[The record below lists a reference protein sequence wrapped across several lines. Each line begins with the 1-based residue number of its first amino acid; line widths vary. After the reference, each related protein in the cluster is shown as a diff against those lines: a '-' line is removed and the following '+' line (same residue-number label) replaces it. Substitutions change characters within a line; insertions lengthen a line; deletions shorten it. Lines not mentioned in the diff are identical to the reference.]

1 MLQKTIP
8 LRGDHRALL
17 RLHGQDPQACHI
29 SLDPPLASGCLF
41 LAGEAGQV
49 QPIPLAP
56 DGSASLALDFIPLG
70 ALVYDGTA
78 FPLSGGFAGRQALLE
93 QVQVAIRLQGLPQ
106 PIAPPCVPAQQPDPT
121 PSLDAGPLPQE
132 PASASASAQPAP
144 PDAAAGPAPEPAA
157 PCPAE
162 EAPASPPIRPPA
174 DAPEAPLSSAA
185 QADAPPDQAASP
197 ADAPPEQPSQ
207 AGPAPSRQQSRAFWI
222 SYSGPK
228 PYSPP
233 RNPRPLRFPPKP
245 RPPSPSPTPSPGPF
259 PKAPGSGWN
268 IPAGPA
274 TIWWGRGWAGAAP
287 IPSMPYPASMPR
299 FPASPASAASFGPPT
314 AAATGSASSP
324 GGDDAPQPVAGF
336 QRHPPEGR

>member
-132 PASASASAQPAP
+132 PASASAAAQPAP
-144 PDAAAGPAPEPAA
+144 PDAPAGPAPEPAA

-207 AGPAPSRQQSRAFWI
+207 AGPAPSRQQSPALLDILQRAQALFAPQESQAASVSSQTPATKPISNPFPRAFPQSAWKRVEYPGRPGHYLVGEGVGRGG
-222 SYSGPK
+222 SYTVYALPGVYAPVSRQPGFG
-228 PYSPP
+228 
-233 RNPRPLRFPPKP
+233 RFLR
-245 RPPSPSPTPSPGPF
+245 
-259 PKAPGSGWN
+259 AADGSGYWVR
-268 IPAGPA
+268 IVPR
-274 TIWWGRGWAGAAP
+274 RG
-287 IPSMPYPASMPR
+287 
-299 FPASPASAASFGPPT
+299 
-314 AAATGSASSP
+314 
-324 GGDDAPQPVAGF
+324 
-336 QRHPPEGR
+336 

>member
-132 PASASASAQPAP
+132 PASASAAAQPAP
-144 PDAAAGPAPEPAA
+144 PDAPAGPAPEPAA

-207 AGPAPSRQQSRAFWI
+207 AGPAPSRQQSPALLDILQRAQALFAPQESQAASVSSQTPAPKPISNPFPRAFPQSAWKRVE
-222 SYSGPK
+222 YPGRPGHYLVGEGVGRGGPYTVYAL
-228 PYSPP
+228 PGVYAPVSRQPGFG
-233 RNPRPLRFPPKP
+233 RFLR
-245 RPPSPSPTPSPGPF
+245 
-259 PKAPGSGWN
+259 AADGSGYWVR
-268 IPAGPA
+268 IV
-274 TIWWGRGWAGAAP
+274 
-287 IPSMPYPASMPR
+287 PR
-299 FPASPASAASFGPPT
+299 QG
-314 AAATGSASSP
+314 
-324 GGDDAPQPVAGF
+324 
-336 QRHPPEGR
+336 

>member
-132 PASASASAQPAP
+132 PASASAAAQPAP
-144 PDAAAGPAPEPAA
+144 PDAPAGPAPEPAA

-207 AGPAPSRQQSRAFWI
+207 AGPAPSRQQSPALLDILQRAQALFAPQESQAASVSSQTPAPKPISNPFPRAFPQSAWKRVE
-222 SYSGPK
+222 YPGRPGHYLVGEGVGRGGPYTVYAL
-228 PYSPP
+228 PGVYAPVSRQPGFG
-233 RNPRPLRFPPKP
+233 RFLR
-245 RPPSPSPTPSPGPF
+245 
-259 PKAPGSGWN
+259 AADGSGYWVR
-268 IPAGPA
+268 IVPR
-274 TIWWGRGWAGAAP
+274 RG
-287 IPSMPYPASMPR
+287 
-299 FPASPASAASFGPPT
+299 
-314 AAATGSASSP
+314 
-324 GGDDAPQPVAGF
+324 
-336 QRHPPEGR
+336 

>member
-17 RLHGQDPQACHI
+17 RLHGQDLQACHI

-56 DGSASLALDFIPLG
+56 DGSTSLALDFIPLG

-144 PDAAAGPAPEPAA
+144 PDAPAGPAPEPAA

-174 DAPEAPLSSAA
+174 DAPAAPLSSAA

-207 AGPAPSRQQSRAFWI
+207 AGPAPSRQQSPALLDILQRAQALFAPQESQAASVSSQTPAPKPISNPFPRAFPQSAWKRVE
-222 SYSGPK
+222 YPGRPGHYLVGEGVGRGGPYTVYAL
-228 PYSPP
+228 PGVYAPVSRQPGFG
-233 RNPRPLRFPPKP
+233 RFLR
-245 RPPSPSPTPSPGPF
+245 
-259 PKAPGSGWN
+259 AADGSGYW
-268 IPAGPA
+268 IRIVPR
-274 TIWWGRGWAGAAP
+274 RG
-287 IPSMPYPASMPR
+287 
-299 FPASPASAASFGPPT
+299 
-314 AAATGSASSP
+314 
-324 GGDDAPQPVAGF
+324 
-336 QRHPPEGR
+336 

>member
-132 PASASASAQPAP
+132 PAPASAAAQPAP
-144 PDAAAGPAPEPAA
+144 PDAPAGPAPEPAA

-162 EAPASPPIRPPA
+162 EATASQPIRPPA
-174 DAPEAPLSSAA
+174 DAPAAPLSSAA

-207 AGPAPSRQQSRAFWI
+207 AGPAPSRQQSPALLDILQRAQALFAPQESQAASVSSQTPAPKPISNPFPRAFPQSAWKRVE
-222 SYSGPK
+222 YPGRPGHYLVGEGVGRGGPYTVYAL
-228 PYSPP
+228 PGVYAPVSRQPGFG
-233 RNPRPLRFPPKP
+233 RFLR
-245 RPPSPSPTPSPGPF
+245 
-259 PKAPGSGWN
+259 AADGSGYWVR
-268 IPAGPA
+268 IVPR
-274 TIWWGRGWAGAAP
+274 RG
-287 IPSMPYPASMPR
+287 
-299 FPASPASAASFGPPT
+299 
-314 AAATGSASSP
+314 
-324 GGDDAPQPVAGF
+324 
-336 QRHPPEGR
+336 

>member
-132 PASASASAQPAP
+132 PASAQPAP
-144 PDAAAGPAPEPAA
+144 PDAPAGPAPEPAA

-207 AGPAPSRQQSRAFWI
+207 AGPAPSRQQSPALLDILQRAQALFAPQESQAASVSSQTPAPKPISNPFPRAFPQSAWKRVE
-222 SYSGPK
+222 YPGRPGHYLVGEGVGRGGPYTVYAL
-228 PYSPP
+228 PGVYAPVSRQPGFG
-233 RNPRPLRFPPKP
+233 RFLR
-245 RPPSPSPTPSPGPF
+245 
-259 PKAPGSGWN
+259 AADGSGYWVR
-268 IPAGPA
+268 IVPR
-274 TIWWGRGWAGAAP
+274 RG
-287 IPSMPYPASMPR
+287 
-299 FPASPASAASFGPPT
+299 
-314 AAATGSASSP
+314 
-324 GGDDAPQPVAGF
+324 
-336 QRHPPEGR
+336 

>member
-132 PASASASAQPAP
+132 PASASAAAQPAP
-144 PDAAAGPAPEPAA
+144 PDAPAGPAPEPAA

-207 AGPAPSRQQSRAFWI
+207 AEPAPSRQQSPALLDILQRAQALFAPQESQAASVSSQTPAPKPISNPFPRAFPQSAWKRVE
-222 SYSGPK
+222 YPGRPGHYLVGEGVGRGGPYTVYAL
-228 PYSPP
+228 PGVYAPVSRQPGFG
-233 RNPRPLRFPPKP
+233 RFLR
-245 RPPSPSPTPSPGPF
+245 
-259 PKAPGSGWN
+259 AADGSGYWVR
-268 IPAGPA
+268 IVPR
-274 TIWWGRGWAGAAP
+274 RG
-287 IPSMPYPASMPR
+287 
-299 FPASPASAASFGPPT
+299 
-314 AAATGSASSP
+314 
-324 GGDDAPQPVAGF
+324 
-336 QRHPPEGR
+336 

>member
-132 PASASASAQPAP
+132 PASASASA
-144 PDAAAGPAPEPAA
+144 PAA
-157 PCPAE
+157 
-162 EAPASPPIRPPA
+162 
-174 DAPEAPLSSAA
+174 L
-185 QADAPPDQAASP
+185 Q
-197 ADAPPEQPSQ
+197 
-207 AGPAPSRQQSRAFWI
+207 
-222 SYSGPK
+222 
-228 PYSPP
+228 
-233 RNPRPLRFPPKP
+233 
-245 RPPSPSPTPSPGPF
+245 PGP
-259 PKAPGSGWN
+259 P
-268 IPAGPA
+268 
-274 TIWWGRGWAGAAP
+274 
-287 IPSMPYPASMPR
+287 
-299 FPASPASAASFGPPT
+299 
-314 AAATGSASSP
+314 
-324 GGDDAPQPVAGF
+324 
-336 QRHPPEGR
+336 

>member
-132 PASASASAQPAP
+132 PASASAAAQPAP
-144 PDAAAGPAPEPAA
+144 PDAPAGPAPEPAA

-185 QADAPPDQAASP
+185 QADAPLDQAASP

-207 AGPAPSRQQSRAFWI
+207 AEPAPSRQQSPALLDILQRAQALFAPQESQAASVSSQTPATKPISNPFPRAFPQSAWKRVEYPGRPGHYLVGEGVGRGG
-222 SYSGPK
+222 SYTVYALPGVYAPVSRQPGFG
-228 PYSPP
+228 
-233 RNPRPLRFPPKP
+233 RFLR
-245 RPPSPSPTPSPGPF
+245 
-259 PKAPGSGWN
+259 AADGSGYWVR
-268 IPAGPA
+268 IVPR
-274 TIWWGRGWAGAAP
+274 RG
-287 IPSMPYPASMPR
+287 
-299 FPASPASAASFGPPT
+299 
-314 AAATGSASSP
+314 
-324 GGDDAPQPVAGF
+324 
-336 QRHPPEGR
+336 

>member
-132 PASASASAQPAP
+132 PASASAAAQPAP
-144 PDAAAGPAPEPAA
+144 PDAPAGPAPEPAA

-207 AGPAPSRQQSRAFWI
+207 AGPAPSRQQSPALLDILQRAQALFAPQESQAASVSSQTPAPKPISNPFPRAFPQSAWKRVE
-222 SYSGPK
+222 YPGRPGHYLVGEGVGRGGPYTVYAL
-228 PYSPP
+228 PGVYAPVSRQPGFG
-233 RNPRPLRFPPKP
+233 RFLR
-245 RPPSPSPTPSPGPF
+245 
-259 PKAPGSGWN
+259 AADGSGYW
-268 IPAGPA
+268 IRIVPR
-274 TIWWGRGWAGAAP
+274 RG
-287 IPSMPYPASMPR
+287 
-299 FPASPASAASFGPPT
+299 
-314 AAATGSASSP
+314 
-324 GGDDAPQPVAGF
+324 
-336 QRHPPEGR
+336 

>member
-132 PASASASAQPAP
+132 PASAFASAQPAP
-144 PDAAAGPAPEPAA
+144 PDAPAGPAPEPAA

-162 EAPASPPIRPPA
+162 EATASQPIRPPA
-174 DAPEAPLSSAA
+174 DAPAAPLSSAA

-207 AGPAPSRQQSRAFWI
+207 AGPAPSRQQSPALLDILQRAQALFAPQESQAASVSSQTPAPKPISNPFPRAFPQSAWKRVE
-222 SYSGPK
+222 YPGRPGHYLVGEGVGRGGPYTVYAL
-228 PYSPP
+228 PGVYAPVSRQPGFG
-233 RNPRPLRFPPKP
+233 RFLR
-245 RPPSPSPTPSPGPF
+245 
-259 PKAPGSGWN
+259 AADGSGYWVR
-268 IPAGPA
+268 IVPR
-274 TIWWGRGWAGAAP
+274 RG
-287 IPSMPYPASMPR
+287 
-299 FPASPASAASFGPPT
+299 
-314 AAATGSASSP
+314 
-324 GGDDAPQPVAGF
+324 
-336 QRHPPEGR
+336 

>member
-93 QVQVAIRLQGLPQ
+93 QIQVAIRLQGLPQ
-106 PIAPPCVPAQQPDPT
+106 PIAPPCVPARQPDPA

-132 PASASASAQPAP
+132 PAPASAAAQPAP

-162 EAPASPPIRPPA
+162 EAPASQPIRPPA
-174 DAPEAPLSSAA
+174 DAPAAPLSSAA

-207 AGPAPSRQQSRAFWI
+207 AEPAPSRQQSPALLDILQRAQALFAPQESQAAPASSQTPAPKPISNPFPRAFPQSAWKRME
-222 SYSGPK
+222 YPGRPGHYLVGEGMGRGGAYTVYAL
-228 PYSPP
+228 PGAYSPVSRQP
-233 RNPRPLRFPPKP
+233 GFGRFLR
-245 RPPSPSPTPSPGPF
+245 
-259 PKAPGSGWN
+259 AADGSGYW
-268 IPAGPA
+268 IRIVPR
-274 TIWWGRGWAGAAP
+274 RG
-287 IPSMPYPASMPR
+287 
-299 FPASPASAASFGPPT
+299 
-314 AAATGSASSP
+314 
-324 GGDDAPQPVAGF
+324 
-336 QRHPPEGR
+336 

>member
-132 PASASASAQPAP
+132 PASASAAAQPAP
-144 PDAAAGPAPEPAA
+144 PDAPAGPAPEPAA

-207 AGPAPSRQQSRAFWI
+207 AGPAPSRQQSPALLDILQRAQALFAPQESQAASVSSQTPATKPISNPFPRAFPQSAWKRVE
-222 SYSGPK
+222 YPGRPGHYLVGEGVGRGGPYTVYAL
-228 PYSPP
+228 PGVYAPVSRQPGFG
-233 RNPRPLRFPPKP
+233 RFLR
-245 RPPSPSPTPSPGPF
+245 
-259 PKAPGSGWN
+259 AADGSGYWVR
-268 IPAGPA
+268 IVPR
-274 TIWWGRGWAGAAP
+274 RG
-287 IPSMPYPASMPR
+287 
-299 FPASPASAASFGPPT
+299 
-314 AAATGSASSP
+314 
-324 GGDDAPQPVAGF
+324 
-336 QRHPPEGR
+336 

>member
-106 PIAPPCVPAQQPDPT
+106 PIAPPCVPSQQPDPT

-132 PASASASAQPAP
+132 PASASAAAQPAP
-144 PDAAAGPAPEPAA
+144 PDAPAGPAPEPAA
-157 PCPAE
+157 PSPAE

-207 AGPAPSRQQSRAFWI
+207 AGPAPSRQQSPALLDILQRAQALFAPQESQAASVSSQTPAPKPISNPFPRAFPQSAWKRVE
-222 SYSGPK
+222 YPGRPGHYLVGEGVGRGGPYTVYAL
-228 PYSPP
+228 PGVYAPVSRQPGFG
-233 RNPRPLRFPPKP
+233 RFLR
-245 RPPSPSPTPSPGPF
+245 
-259 PKAPGSGWN
+259 AADGSGYW
-268 IPAGPA
+268 IRIVPR
-274 TIWWGRGWAGAAP
+274 RG
-287 IPSMPYPASMPR
+287 
-299 FPASPASAASFGPPT
+299 
-314 AAATGSASSP
+314 
-324 GGDDAPQPVAGF
+324 
-336 QRHPPEGR
+336 